1 MCTVIIGNKAGDH
14 LLIKV
19 SGCTDI
25 TKRTDYYD
33 GNWLSTEIH
42 ISSGAFTGHITDD
55 DVSLRTT
62 EFKSFLT
69 QIEPLYESLKGTAE
83 YASLVGLFEF
93 RIQGDGL
100 GHFTAEGFVIDNHRE
115 GNKLNFSIHFDQ
127 TSVPQTISS
136 LKELLEKYPVV
147 GKP

>member
-1 MCTVIIGNKAGDH
+1 MCTVIIGNKTGDH

-19 SGCTDI
+19 FG
-25 TKRTDYYD
+25 RTHPSCDDYWD
-33 GNWLSTEIH
+33 GNWLSVDIH
-42 ISSGAFTGHITDD
+42 VSSGAFTEHITH
-55 DVSLRTT
+55 DVCLRTT

-83 YASLVGLFEF
+83 YASLEDWIKITI
-93 RIQGDGL
+93 RGDGL
-100 GHFTAEGFVIDNHRE
+100 GHFIAEGFVIDNHCE

-127 TSVPQTISS
+127 TSLPQTISN
-136 LKELLEKYPVV
+136 LKGLLEKYPVV